1 MPTAQEETLSRIHNL
16 ARSGRAQ
23 TATTPGRSA
32 EDEESDENPEWWGRH
47 SLTGGNSRKKPAELL
62 FFLSPGEDRTA
73 PLESSAPCA
82 KRSRVFT
89 TAELLPAHLTF
100 EPEHLPVLGAVRLE
114 RRAPGR
120 EVRAA
125 GHWAA

>member
-1 MPTAQEETLSRIHNL
+1 MPTAHEETPSRIHNL
-16 ARSGRAQ
+16 ARSSRAQ
-23 TATTPGRSA
+23 TATTLGRSA

-47 SLTGGNSRKKPAELL
+47 SLTGGNSRKKPAELP
-62 FFLSPGEDRTA
+62 FFYHGEDRTA
-73 PLESSAPCA
+73 PLESSTPWLR
-82 KRSRVFT
+82 RSRVFT
-89 TAELLPAHLTF
+89 TAELLPVHLSF
-100 EPEHLPVLGAVRLE
+100 EAEHLPVLGAVRLE